1 MNSKKLR
8 IIVDIAFIIAGI
20 VFLIFGIRDFSNA
33 IKTTKV
39 TDAEKF
45 KKSYSYVDVDNV
57 YNYISVDNLKK
68 NFENGNH
75 VILLGD
81 PTDSWTQILVR
92 PLNSIVKEHSDKLK
106 IEYLEVNDENRGSI
120 NDFLKS
126 KDITMSKTPMLLFL
140 SSGKIVSS
148 YEKDNIFDLEYDG
161 IPIEYWNDTKIEDL
175 KNDLNEK
182 LNSTFN

>member
-81 PTDSWTQILVR
+81 PTDS
-92 PLNSIVKEHSDKLK
+92 
-106 IEYLEVNDENRGSI
+106 
-120 NDFLKS
+120 
-126 KDITMSKTPMLLFL
+126 
-140 SSGKIVSS
+140 
-148 YEKDNIFDLEYDG
+148 
-161 IPIEYWNDTKIEDL
+161 
-175 KNDLNEK
+175 
-182 LNSTFN
+182 